1 MIISIFAALSIYAVY
16 KYGIHHIYT
25 LALLQLTIIVA
36 YKENAIS
43 ILRVLVVTAI
53 VVVEMISLNKEIP
66 YKDFIEMFLI
76 GLFMIVGIK
85 EEYEKLKK

>member
-25 LALLQLTIIVA
+25 LTILQLTIIVA

-43 ILRVLVVTAI
+43 ILKALVITAI

>member
-25 LALLQLTIIVA
+25 LAILQLTIIVA

-43 ILRVLVVTAI
+43 ILKALVVTAI

-85 EEYEKLKK
+85 EEYENLKK

>member
-43 ILRVLVVTAI
+43 ILRALVVSAI
-53 VVVEMISLNKEIP
+53 IVIEMISLSRKIL
-66 YKDFIEMFLI
+66 YKDFVEIFLI

>member
-43 ILRVLVVTAI
+43 ILRALVVSAI
-53 VVVEMISLNKEIP
+53 VIIEMISLHRVIP
-66 YKDFIEMFLI
+66 YKDFIDMFLI
-76 GLFMIVGIK
+76 GLFMLIGIK

>member
-43 ILRVLVVTAI
+43 ILRALVVTAI

-85 EEYEKLKK
+85 EEYETLKK

>member
-43 ILRVLVVTAI
+43 ILRALVVTAI
-53 VVVEMISLNKEIP
+53 VVVEMISLSREIQ

>member
-36 YKENAIS
+36 YKENVIS
-43 ILRVLVVTAI
+43 ILRALVVTAI

>member
-25 LALLQLTIIVA
+25 LALLQLTILVA
-36 YKENAIS
+36 YKENTIS
-43 ILRVLVVTAI
+43 ILRTLVITAI

>member
-43 ILRVLVVTAI
+43 ILRALVVTAI
-53 VVVEMISLNKEIP
+53 VVVEMISLSREIL

>member
-25 LALLQLTIIVA
+25 LALLQLTIIVV

-43 ILRVLVVTAI
+43 ILRALVVTAI

>member
-1 MIISIFAALSIYAVY
+1 MIISIFTALSIYAVY

-43 ILRVLVVTAI
+43 ILRALVITTT

>member
-25 LALLQLTIIVA
+25 LALLQLTIIVV

-43 ILRVLVVTAI
+43 ILRALVVTAI
-53 VVVEMISLNKEIP
+53 VVVEMVSLSKEIP
-66 YKDFIEMFLI
+66 YKDFIEIFLI
-76 GLFMIVGIK
+76 WLFMLIGIK

>member
-25 LALLQLTIIVA
+25 LALLQLTLIVV

-43 ILRVLVVTAI
+43 ILRALVVTAI
-53 VVVEMISLNKEIP
+53 VVVEMISLSREIL
-66 YKDFIEMFLI
+66 YKDFIDMFLI
-76 GLFMIVGIK
+76 GLFMLIGIK

>member
-25 LALLQLTIIVA
+25 LALLQLTIIVV

-43 ILRVLVVTAI
+43 ILRALVVTAI
-53 VVVEMISLNKEIP
+53 VVVEMVSLSKEIP
-66 YKDFIEMFLI
+66 YKDFIEIFLI
-76 GLFMIVGIK
+76 GLFMLIGIK

>member
-43 ILRVLVVTAI
+43 ILRALVVTAI
-53 VVVEMISLNKEIP
+53 VVVEMISLNKEIL

>member
-43 ILRVLVVTAI
+43 ILRALVVTAI

-66 YKDFIEMFLI
+66 YQEFIEMFLI

>member
-16 KYGIHHIYT
+16 EYGIHHIYT

-43 ILRVLVVTAI
+43 ITRTAVVSAI
-53 VVVEMISLNKEIP
+53 VIIEMVSLHREIL
-66 YKDFIEMFLI
+66 YKDFIDMFLI
-76 GLFMIVGIK
+76 GLFMIIGIK

>member
-25 LALLQLTIIVA
+25 LALLQLTLIVA

-43 ILRVLVVTAI
+43 ILRALVVTAI
-53 VVVEMISLNKEIP
+53 VVVEMISLSREIP
-66 YKDFIEMFLI
+66 YKDVIEMFLI
-76 GLFMIVGIK
+76 GLFMIIGIK

>member
-1 MIISIFAALSIYAVY
+1 MIISIFAALSIFAVY

-43 ILRVLVVTAI
+43 ILRALVVTAI

-76 GLFMIVGIK
+76 GYL
-85 EEYEKLKK
+85 

>member
-43 ILRVLVVTAI
+43 ILRALVVTAI

-66 YKDFIEMFLI
+66 YKDLIEMFLI

>member
-25 LALLQLTIIVA
+25 LALLQLTLIVA

-43 ILRVLVVTAI
+43 ILRALVVTAI
-53 VVVEMISLNKEIP
+53 VVVEMISLSREIQ

>member
-25 LALLQLTIIVA
+25 LALLQLTLIVA

-43 ILRVLVVTAI
+43 ILRALVVTAI
-53 VVVEMISLNKEIP
+53 VVVEMISLSREIL
-66 YKDFIEMFLI
+66 YKDFIDMFLI
-76 GLFMIVGIK
+76 GLFMLIGIK

>member
-1 MIISIFAALSIYAVY
+1 VIISIFAALSILAVY

-25 LALLQLTIIVA
+25 LALLQLTIIVV

-43 ILRVLVVTAI
+43 ILRALVITAI

>member
-1 MIISIFAALSIYAVY
+1 MIISIFAALSIFAVY

-43 ILRVLVVTAI
+43 ILRALAVTAI

>member
-43 ILRVLVVTAI
+43 ILRSLVITAI

>member
-25 LALLQLTIIVA
+25 LVLLQLTIIVA

-43 ILRVLVVTAI
+43 ILRALVITAI
-53 VVVEMISLNKEIP
+53 VVVEMISLNKEIQ

>member
-43 ILRVLVVTAI
+43 ILRALVVTAI
-53 VVVEMISLNKEIP
+53 VVVELISLNKEIAS
-66 YKDFIEMFLI
+66 KDFIEMFLI

>member
-16 KYGIHHIYT
+16 KYDIHHIYT

-43 ILRVLVVTAI
+43 ILRALVVTAI

>member
-1 MIISIFAALSIYAVY
+1 VIISIFAALSIYAVY

-25 LALLQLTIIVA
+25 LALLQLTLIVV

-43 ILRVLVVTAI
+43 ILRALVVTAI
-53 VVVEMISLNKEIP
+53 VVVEMISLSREIL
-66 YKDFIEMFLI
+66 YKDFIDMFLI
-76 GLFMIVGIK
+76 GLFMLIGIK

>member
-1 MIISIFAALSIYAVY
+1 MIISIFAALSIFAVY
-16 KYGIHHIYT
+16 KDGIHHIYT

-43 ILRVLVVTAI
+43 ILRALVVTAI

-76 GLFMIVGIK
+76 GLFMLIGIK

>member
-43 ILRVLVVTAI
+43 ILRALVVTAI

-76 GLFMIVGIK
+76 GLFMTVGIK

>member
-43 ILRVLVVTAI
+43 ILRALVVTAI

-66 YKDFIEMFLI
+66 HKDFIEMFLI

>member
-43 ILRVLVVTAI
+43 ILRALVVTAI

-66 YKDFIEMFLI
+66 YKDFIEMFFI

>member
-36 YKENAIS
+36 YKENTIS
-43 ILRVLVVTAI
+43 ILRAGVITAI
-53 VVVEMISLNKEIP
+53 VIVEMISLNKEIP
-66 YKDFIEMFLI
+66 YKDFVEVFLI
-76 GLFMIVGIK
+76 GLFMIIGIK